1 MKKMIRL
8 FIHSPATETNGG
20 LTSVPSTQISSIS
33 VRGSIPPKPACRSG
47 REPRASTLL
56 GFIGTSLVISIFF
69 LLFSEGFAENI
80 KPSKLTLDECYRLA
94 LKQSETIAINSETI
108 REAEARFAQAL
119 GTILPQVSFVWTQT
133 NQDSEKAFSSF
144 NHNGSFE
151 SKFVFKQILFS
162 GFKEF
167 AGMTGSRLEQKQR
180 ISEKKRAEEL
190 LFVDVA
196 DAFYLLL
203 EEQEDL
209 KTMGLIRK
217 ALNDRIVELKKRE
230 DVGRSRHSE
239 IVNTEAQLY
248 NIEAEIQLVK
258 SQELVA
264 KELLAFLIGM
274 DQGELLDKEDTPDSL
289 EPESFYT
296 ANFGSR
302 SDVKAFDFATGVAK
316 KEAYIAKTALLP
328 TVTVE
333 GNYYERRN
341 TAPMDVNWSTVLKVN
356 VPIFEGT
363 TTYGNIA
370 EANAKS
376 REAELQ
382 YSRAKRL
389 AIQDI
394 HDSYVKAYSA
404 ILRSSAME
412 KALKSAE
419 LSYSLQRDDYK
430 NNLVSNLEVLTAIQN
445 FGNTRRSYMN
455 AFYEKKR
462 AYRQLQAAIG
472 NIVEDKIK

>member
-8 FIHSPATETNGG
+8 FI
-20 LTSVPSTQISSIS
+20 
-33 VRGSIPPKPACRSG
+33 
-47 REPRASTLL
+47 
-56 GFIGTSLVISIFF
+56 GTGMAVSIFF
-69 LLFSEGFAENI
+69 LLFSESFAENI
-80 KPSKLTLDECYRLA
+80 KSSKLTLGECYRLA
-94 LKQSETIAINSETI
+94 LKQSETIAINSEVI
-108 REAEARFAQAL
+108 REAEARFTQAL

-133 NQDSEKAFSSF
+133 NQDSERAFSSY

-151 SKFVFKQILFS
+151 SKFVFKQTLFS

-167 AGMTGSRLEQKQR
+167 AGMAGSRLEQKQR
-180 ISEKKRAEEL
+180 INEKKRAEEL

-209 KTMGLIRK
+209 KTMALIRK

-239 IVNTEAQLY
+239 IVNAETQLY

-264 KELLAFLIGM
+264 KELLAFLIGR
-274 DQGELLDKEDTPDSL
+274 DPGALLDKEDTPDSL
-289 EPESFYT
+289 EPESFY
-296 ANFGSR
+296 AVNFGSR

-328 TVTVE
+328 TVTVQ
-333 GNYYERRN
+333 GDYYERRN
-341 TAPMDVNWSTVLKVN
+341 TTPLDVSWDTVLKIS

-370 EANAKS
+370 QANAKS
-376 REAELQ
+376 REAKLQ
-382 YSRAKRL
+382 YNRAKRL

-404 ILRSSAME
+404 ILRSNAME

-419 LSYSLQRDDYK
+419 LNYSLQKEDYR
-430 NNLVSNLEVLTAIQN
+430 NNLVSNLDVLTAIQN

-462 AYRQLQAAIG
+462 AYWQLQAATG
-472 NIVEDKIK
+472 NIIEDEIK

>member
-1 MKKMIRL
+1 MIKKL
-8 FIHSPATETNGG
+8 
-20 LTSVPSTQISSIS
+20 L
-33 VRGSIPPKPACRSG
+33 K
-47 REPRASTLL
+47 TLMRC
-56 GFIGTSLVISIFF
+56 SLAALV
-69 LLFSEGFAENI
+69 LLLLLPQGFAKEE
-80 KPSKLTLDECYRLA
+80 KPLTLSDCYQLA
-94 LKQSETIAINSETI
+94 LNRSETIAINSEVI
-108 REAEARFAQAL
+108 REAEGRFAQAL

-133 NQDSEKAFSSF
+133 NQDSERAFSSF

-151 SKFVFKQILFS
+151 SKFVFKQTLFS

-167 AGMTGSRLEQKQR
+167 AGMAGSSLERKQR

-190 LFVDVA
+190 LFIDVS

-217 ALNDRIVELKKRE
+217 ALNDRVDELKKRE

-239 IVNTEAQLY
+239 VINTESQLY
-248 NIEAEIQLVK
+248 NIEAEIQIVK

-264 KELLAFLIGM
+264 KELLAFLIGGDPGM
-274 DQGELLDKEDTPDSL
+274 LSDREDTPDSL
-289 EPESFYT
+289 GAESFYA
-296 ANFGSR
+296 ANAGLR
-302 SDVKAFDFATGVAK
+302 SDVKAYDFAAGVAK

-341 TAPMDVNWSTVLKVN
+341 TTPLDVNWSTVLKIN

-389 AIQDI
+389 AVQDI

-404 ILRSSAME
+404 ILRSRAME

-419 LSYSLQRDDYK
+419 LNYSLQKEDYK
-430 NNLVSNLEVLTAIQN
+430 NNLVSNLDVLTAIQN

-462 AYRQLQAAIG
+462 MFWQLQAATG
-472 NIVEDKIK
+472 NIIQDKNK

>member
-1 MKKMIRL
+1 MNKIMKL
-8 FIHSPATETNGG
+8 FIKG
-20 LTSVPSTQISSIS
+20 I
-33 VRGSIPPKPACRSG
+33 
-47 REPRASTLL
+47 
-56 GFIGTSLVISIFF
+56 LVIGIFF
-69 LLFSEGFAENI
+69 LMFSESFAEGI
-80 KPSKLTLDECYRLA
+80 KPGKLTFEDCYRLA
-94 LKQSETIAINSETI
+94 LKQSETIAINSEVI
-108 REAEARFAQAL
+108 REAEAHFMQAL

-133 NQDSEKAFSSF
+133 NQDSERAFSSF

-151 SKFVFKQILFS
+151 SKFVFKQTLFS

-167 AGMTGSRLEQKQR
+167 AGMTGSSLERKQR

-190 LFVDVA
+190 LFVDVS

-209 KTMGLIRK
+209 KTTGLIRK
-217 ALNDRIVELKKRE
+217 ALNDRVSELKKRE

-239 IVNTEAQLY
+239 VVNTESQLY
-248 NIEAEIQLVK
+248 NIEAEIQIVK

-264 KELLAFLIGM
+264 KELLAFLIGRDPGM
-274 DQGELLDKEDTPDSL
+274 LFDKENTPDSL
-289 EPESFYT
+289 GTEAFY
-296 ANFGSR
+296 AASAGLR
-302 SDVKAFDFATGVAK
+302 SDVRAFDFAKGVAK
-316 KEAYIAKTALLP
+316 KEAYIAKTDLLP
-328 TVTVE
+328 TVTLE
-333 GNYYERRN
+333 GDYYERRN
-341 TAPMDVNWSTVLKVN
+341 TTPLDVSWSTVLKVN

-389 AIQDI
+389 ATQDI

-404 ILRSSAME
+404 ILRSRAME

-419 LSYSLQRDDYK
+419 LNYSLQKEDYR
-430 NNLVSNLEVLTAIQN
+430 NNLVGNLDVLTAIQN
-445 FGNTRRSYMN
+445 FGNTRRSYIN

-462 AYRQLQAAIG
+462 MFWQLEAATG
-472 NIVEDKIK
+472 NIIEDKMK

>member
-1 MKKMIRL
+1 MKKTIKL
-8 FIHSPATETNGG
+8 FIETN
-20 LTSVPSTQISSIS
+20 LII
-33 VRGSIPPKPACRSG
+33 IA
-47 REPRASTLL
+47 L
-56 GFIGTSLVISIFF
+56 F
-69 LLFSEGFAENI
+69 LLFSQGFAKDAAPDKELSL
-80 KPSKLTLDECYRLA
+80 KDCYSLA
-94 LKQSETIAINSETI
+94 LKQSEIIAIDSEVI
-108 REAEARFAQAL
+108 REAEAHFTQAL

-133 NQDSEKAFSSF
+133 NQDSERAFSSF

-151 SKFVFKQILFS
+151 SKFVFKQTLFS

-167 AGMTGSRLEQKQR
+167 ASLTGSRFEQKQR
-180 ISEKKRAEEL
+180 INERKRAEEL
-190 LFVDVA
+190 LFVDVS

-239 IVNTEAQLY
+239 IVNTETQLY

-264 KELLAFLIGM
+264 KELVAFLIGRDPGM
-274 DQGELLDKEDTPDSL
+274 LLDIEDIPDSL
-289 EPESFYT
+289 GTESFYT
-296 ANFGSR
+296 ANAGSR
-302 SDVKAFDFATGVAK
+302 SDVLAFDFAKGVAK
-316 KEAYIAKTALLP
+316 KEAYIEKAALLP
-328 TVTVE
+328 TITVE
-333 GNYYERRN
+333 GNYYEKRN
-341 TAPMDVNWSTVLKVN
+341 TAPLDVNWSTILKVS

-363 TTYGNIA
+363 TTYGNIQ

-376 REAELQ
+376 REAELE
-382 YSRAKRL
+382 YLRAKRL
-389 AIQDI
+389 ADQDI

-404 ILRSSAME
+404 ILRSNAME

-419 LSYSLQRDDYK
+419 LNYSLQKEDYK
-430 NNLVSNLEVLTAIQN
+430 NNLVSNLDVLTAIQG

-462 AYRQLQAAIG
+462 AYWQLQAAIG
-472 NIVEDKIK
+472 NTIEDKQ